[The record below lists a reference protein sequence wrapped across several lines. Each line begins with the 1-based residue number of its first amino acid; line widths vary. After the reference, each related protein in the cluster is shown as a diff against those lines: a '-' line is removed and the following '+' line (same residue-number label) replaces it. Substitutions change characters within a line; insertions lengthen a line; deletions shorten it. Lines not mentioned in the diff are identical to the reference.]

1 MLSNTLVR
9 LQTAAKMP
17 GYRLACPFSGGG
29 LTKSHYCEDGS
40 IHMDK
45 LRFEIPLH
53 WQGTVFL
60 LTSTDRSH
68 LRYFHTCNCPD
79 PSVCAKPRHVSK
91 ELVDRMI
98 AISYD
103 KQFSKMDR
111 WAKMYQA
118 AFPTHRRVPG
128 PCVPRVRHTLSLAQH
143 PGSEFKNA
151 MIRRLVRGERWSAE
165 KANKD
170 LQTFLN
176 RLPLFY
182 DVLSHPEVWRRGT
195 SSVSDE
201 SGDEVDEPSTTQ
213 PVEVAE
219 PLAYEEPD
227 LSIQQDDGATDEKPD
242 TQAEQETPLSA
253 PTSS

>member
-1 MLSNTLVR
+1 
-9 LQTAAKMP
+9 MP

-29 LTKSHYCEDGS
+29 LTKGHYCEDGS

-45 LRFEIPLH
+45 L
-53 WQGTVFL
+53 
-60 LTSTDRSH
+60 RSH

-103 KQFSKMDR
+103 KQVSKMDR

-151 MIRRLVRGERWSAE
+151 MIRRLVRGERLSLE

-182 DVLSHPEVWRRGT
+182 DVLSHPEVWSRGR

-227 LSIQQDDGATDEKPD
+227 LSIQQDDGAADEKPD
-242 TQAEQETPLSA
+242 TQAEQETPPSP

>member
-1 MLSNTLVR
+1 
-9 LQTAAKMP
+9 MP

-29 LTKSHYCEDGS
+29 LTKGHCCEDGS

-45 LRFEIPLH
+45 L
-53 WQGTVFL
+53 
-60 LTSTDRSH
+60 RSH

-103 KQFSKMDR
+103 KQLSKMDR
-111 WAKMYQA
+111 WAKMYQE

-128 PCVPRVRHTLSLAQH
+128 PCVPRVRYTLSLAQH

-151 MIRRLVRGERWSAE
+151 MIRRLVRGERSSEE

-170 LQTFLN
+170 LQSFLK

-182 DVLSHPEVWRRGT
+182 DVLSHPEVWKRER

-201 SGDEVDEPSTTQ
+201 SGDEVDEPSIVQ

-219 PLAYEEPD
+219 PAAHEETN
-227 LSIQQDDGATDEKPD
+227 LSIQQDDGAADEKPD
-242 TQAEQETPLSA
+242 TQAGQETPPSA
-253 PTSS
+253 STSS